1 MPKPL
6 CPQKKTQIVEL
17 LKDDALSIADIA
29 KTAAVDPK
37 TVAKL
42 KRKRQDEINGPFYSE
57 RLKAISAADL
67 LKIAQDSAYDPS
79 PDTTKVKD
87 DQDIPVLPDH
97 LLEKHRVPDF
107 SLEAKNALR
116 QKYLGDGKDF
126 HGFWIYPRDK
136 SYDREAVDGLLAPM
150 EKDSATMGFTSIFE
164 YTQKVKAT
172 EDQRKQG
179 LSSEDARFGDN
190 LRKHLVWEVLLENL
204 RTRLKEDKA
213 SVNRLRQEL
222 KEAQDRLK
230 AFSAAVDPAKER
242 KTRGTMS
249 TVQKHA
255 ETAESEARKVKE
267 AQNSLDD
274 AERALAEALEF
285 RKNTEKVQKVLCDN
299 YRRIIRHSP
308 YGGMGVENSINDR
321 RLLSI
326 ILSLPDAGSQ
336 TMHGDSL
343 QPGCSLLM
351 SARKRQ
357 YLIILANGFR
367 AMRSMERML
376 LRRGEA
382 LEYVRDRIAKDAPG
396 GLRSWSVKAEHRV
409 WNYLCCLQF
418 EHEGIGAIQAFRVP
432 IEEGETLV
440 VDNRT
445 LHGGSRGEATPGFRF
460 HAYGYVR
467 DIQMRG
473 VGLIEQDQDFT
484 IDPLENGFF
493 PVCRWAQIAGRSP
506 VFRV

>member
-6 CPQKKTQIVEL
+6 CQQKVTQIVDL
-17 LKDDALSIADIA
+17 LRNDALSAAAIAR
-29 KTAAVDPK
+29 TAAVDSK
-37 TVAKL
+37 TVAKV
-42 KRKRQDEINGPFYSE
+42 KRKYQDEINGPFYSE
-57 RLKAISAADL
+57 RLKAISAACL

-107 SLEAKNALR
+107 SPEAKDALR
-116 QKYLGDGKDF
+116 QKYAGDGKDF

-136 SYDREAVDGLLAPM
+136 SYDKEAVDGLLEPM
-150 EKDSATMGFTSIFE
+150 EKDFANMGFTSIFE

-172 EDQRKQG
+172 VDQRKQG
-179 LSSEDARFGDN
+179 LSSADVRMGDN
-190 LRKHLVWEVLLENL
+190 LRKHLVWEKLLQNL
-204 RTRLKEDKA
+204 HTRLTEDEA
-213 SVNRLRQEL
+213 SVNRSRQEL

-230 AFSAAVDPAKER
+230 AFSAAVDPANER
-242 KTRGTMS
+242 KTRGTVS
-249 TVQKHA
+249 TVEKHA
-255 ETAESEARKVKE
+255 ETAESEARKVLK

-308 YGGMGVENSINDR
+308 YRSMGVEDTLNDR

-343 QPGCSLLM
+343 QQGCSLLM

-382 LEYVRDRIAKDAPG
+382 LEHVRDRIAKEAAG
-396 GLRSWSVKAEHRV
+396 GQFCWNVKAEHRV

-432 IEEGETLV
+432 IDEGETLV

-445 LHGGSRGEATPGFRF
+445 LHGGSRGETTPGFRF

-473 VGLIEQDQDFT
+473 VGLIEQDQDVT
-484 IDPLENGFF
+484 IDPLDGGFF
-493 PVCRWAQIAGRSP
+493 PVCRWAQIAGRP